1 MYNQIGTG
9 IKSWMECFSLLKSN
23 QDKIVLAHNDMT
35 DYTSSIVDILLNF

>member
-1 MYNQIGTG
+1 MG

-23 QDKIVLAHNDMT
+23 QGYKVMVHNDIT